1 MSSLISRAASFAR
14 NAHEQIGQRRKFTD
28 DPYIVHPE
36 AVAAIVSSVTDD
48 SVMIAAAW
56 LHDVVEDTPVTIEAI
71 MEEFGTDVG
80 NLVRDLTNV
89 SSVADGDRLQQKAID
104 RQHTSLADPRA
115 KTIKLADLID
125 NLSGIAEKNPGFA
138 RIYLQEKQLHLNV
151 LQEGDPILFLRAQ
164 EIVAAEL
171 KILDVMDQIQ

>member
-1 MSSLISRAASFAR
+1 M
-14 NAHEQIGQRRKFTD
+14 
-28 DPYIVHPE
+28 
-36 AVAAIVSSVTDD
+36 
-48 SVMIAAAW
+48 
-56 LHDVVEDTPVTIEAI
+56 
-71 MEEFGTDVG
+71 
-80 NLVRDLTNV
+80 
-89 SSVADGDRLQQKAID
+89 QQKAID